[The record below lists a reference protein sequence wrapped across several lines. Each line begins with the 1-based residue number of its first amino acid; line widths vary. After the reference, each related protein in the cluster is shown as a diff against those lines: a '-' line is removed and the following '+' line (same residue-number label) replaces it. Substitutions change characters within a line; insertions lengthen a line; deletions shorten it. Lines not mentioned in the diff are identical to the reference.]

1 MSALTPRD
9 AAAAVAMCLLR
20 TEGEAKVTSMAFSTT
35 FEVCAKDR
43 GERSQV
49 AKPRAHSCRLPAA
62 ECAPGAGLG
71 AGVAASGWQR
81 TSLQTSAQRTVFP
94 RHNSFLPLIGS
105 LFATCSR

>member
-43 GERSQV
+43 GEVKDPKSQNLV
-49 AKPRAHSCRLPAA
+49 CIRIDCLQQTVLRAPAWALVRREAAGRGPACERLLNARCFHAIIRSCR
-62 ECAPGAGLG
+62 
-71 AGVAASGWQR
+71 
-81 TSLQTSAQRTVFP
+81 
-94 RHNSFLPLIGS
+94 
-105 LFATCSR
+105 